1 MIDVPL
7 ARPLNKD
14 AVQTANT
21 RLYQEYPSLKG
32 QMLNP
37 DNPQHTQYMAIWREM
52 YVEAGGPLKQVDAA
66 THQQLDD
73 PVQPCDCEN
82 KVQIV
87 DIVYEPST
95 DRIYLLD
102 ANNLNAWMSEIQLL
116 DDVMRP
122 VMECKNGAEL
132 PEKKEQ
138 AVKQL
143 VALGISP
150 PNSEFG
156 GGESKKLTEI
166 VRLKGHRKYTYVRS
180 EKMKDHVR
188 SYSMATDDRN
198 RSQGY
203 NPKTKQFDYKTLAK
217 NLREELNKPEFKV
230 KYQTGN
236 LLERLDSYNEFQ
248 QFMNQFA
255 YSTGPQYLMGD
266 ESSAYN
272 VTAEAQFFRFAS
284 GAAFHAEFDPAE
296 GILQIAGG
304 VHAELSLAEGQA
316 KCQRM
321 IPSTEGYHCQFELNN
336 TPCDLG
342 YFRLDLNVVLSGN
355 AGASANLGAAISLEM
370 NAGQPVIKG
379 AARSKDDD
387 TTESGEVESDKFKY
401 DRLLHDK
408 GHVQGINAEAQFFAG
423 VTAGCKVGVAL
434 QWQSPEENNQF
445 VTLAEAGAGIEVAA
459 GLGAEGYLKI
469 EYDENTRK
477 FIARFGAGVVA
488 GVGANG
494 KLDTA
499 IEAGNI
505 YQLVKFV
512 YHQIMK
518 TGFLQPEFIE
528 NDGFTFLQ
536 RSLAKA
542 VLFGSDIV
550 DETQSTIRD
559 LALWWS
565 QVHQSRI
572 EAEGLARKILDDS
585 SLYRYAAPVVKG
597 RFLAILCRR
606 FLLSTESQQ
615 EKAIVKLLSFT
626 QSVSEYHEILKHT
639 SESGLVLSSSQIKN
653 VENMLYGILDGH
665 EQIRFDVWK
674 HRLHKQP
681 NIGNPVIAYSA
692 PWRVKPVDDLRFA
705 QLSLIKNNCYQER
718 VLV

>member
-1 MIDVPL
+1 MKL
-7 ARPLNKD
+7 SYRRKKNKLLSSWS
-14 AVQTANT
+14 
-21 RLYQEYPSLKG
+21 RWG
-32 QMLNP
+32 INP
-37 DNPQHTQYMAIWREM
+37 P
-52 YVEAGGPLKQVDAA
+52 K
-66 THQQLDD
+66 
-73 PVQPCDCEN
+73 
-82 KVQIV
+82 
-87 DIVYEPST
+87 
-95 DRIYLLD
+95 
-102 ANNLNAWMSEIQLL
+102 
-116 DDVMRP
+116 
-122 VMECKNGAEL
+122 
-132 PEKKEQ
+132 
-138 AVKQL
+138 
-143 VALGISP
+143 
-150 PNSEFG
+150 SEFG

-217 NLREELNKPEFKV
+217 KLREELNKPEFKV

-266 ESSAYN
+266 ENSAYN
-272 VTAEAQFFRFAS
+272 VTAEAQFFRYAS

-296 GILQIAGG
+296 GKLQIAGG
-304 VHAELSLAEGQA
+304 AHAELSLAEGQA

-321 IPSTEGYHCQFELNN
+321 IPSKEGYHCQFELNN

-355 AGASANLGAAISLEM
+355 AGASANLGAAISFEM

-387 TTESGEVESDKFKY
+387 TNESGEVEPDKFKY
-401 DRLLHDK
+401 DRLLHEK

-459 GLGAEGYLKI
+459 GIGAEGYLKI
-469 EYDENTRK
+469 EYNEESRK
-477 FIARFGAGVVA
+477 FIASFGVGVVA
-488 GVGANG
+488 GAGATG
-494 KLDTA
+494 KLDAA

-518 TGFLQPEFIE
+518 TDFLTPEYIDIKGFDFLQKA
-528 NDGFTFLQ
+528 
-536 RSLAKA
+536 LAKA
-542 VLFGSDIV
+542 IIMGGDIA
-550 DETQSTIRD
+550 DEVQLTIRD
-559 LALWWS
+559 IADWWS
-565 QVHQSRI
+565 EVHQSRM
-572 EAEGLARKILDDS
+572 ESEGLAQKILDDS

-606 FLLSTESQQ
+606 FLLSTETSQEQ
-615 EKAIVKLLSFT
+615 AIVKLLSYT
-626 QSVSEYHEILKHT
+626 QSVAEYHEILKHT
-639 SESGLVLSSSQIKN
+639 SESGLVLTPSQTKN
-653 VENMLYGILDGH
+653 VESMMYGILDGH

-681 NIGNPVIAYSA
+681 NIGNPVIAYSE
-692 PWRVKPVDDLRFA
+692 PWRVKPVDELRLA
-705 QLSLIKNNCYQER
+705 QLSAVKNNCYEER